1 MEEHPSKIPVL
12 REFRVADE
20 AGASEAADEMV
31 RLGFEASR
39 GFRVLFPKAEQ
50 KTERRIGYTLTTSV
64 NYGLRK
70 AGRHR
75 SIRYWTYH
83 HDDEQ
88 YAIVMI
94 RAEQ

>member
-1 MEEHPSKIPVL
+1 MEEIHPSKMPVL
-12 REFRVADE
+12 REFRVSDE

-31 RLGFEASR
+31 RTGFGES
-39 GFRVLFPKAEQ
+39 GFRVIFPKAD
-50 KTERRIGYTLTTSV
+50 KRAARRIGYTLTTSV

-70 AGRHR
+70 AGKHR

-83 HDDEQ
+83 YDDER

-94 RAEQ
+94 RAE